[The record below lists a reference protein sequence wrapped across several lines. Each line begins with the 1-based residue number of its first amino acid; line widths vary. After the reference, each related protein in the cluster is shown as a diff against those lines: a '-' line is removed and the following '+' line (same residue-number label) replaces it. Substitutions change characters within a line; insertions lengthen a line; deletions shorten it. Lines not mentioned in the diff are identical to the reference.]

1 MCNFFFIIFVLF
13 DCSTD
18 VEEDVEDV
26 AYLEDCDE
34 EGDTDEDD
42 F

>member
-1 MCNFFFIIFVLF
+1 MFNFFFIIFVLF

-26 AYLEDCDE
+26 DYLEVCDE
-34 EGDTDEDD
+34 GRDTDEDD
-42 F
+42 L